1 MRCVCYK
8 RVSTANQE
16 LENQTDSI
24 EKQIELF
31 GWNKV
36 GEYSEVISG
45 MKSRDTRPQLR
56 KLLADARKRKFDRVI
71 VFELSRLGRNTIDT
85 LTTLKSFEEK
95 GINVVVRGM
104 GNLQSLVNGKK
115 NPIWNL
121 ITSVMSSLY
130 ELERENI
137 LERTEM
143 GRKMYVM
150 NGGKLGRKV
159 GTVESRDSFLQ
170 KDRTKK
176 IFNLL
181 EKGKSVRDISGRLGV
196 STKTVVKVRKY
207 WDKPRKEYVEGLENQ
222 PVVSSME
229 FVDLMLWEE
238 N

>member
-1 MRCVCYK
+1 MKVKYNRTSTIQQEGK
-8 RVSTANQE
+8 RFDLDKNEYDLTLFDKGVSGKIPFSERTE
-16 LENQTDSI
+16 
-24 EKQIELF
+24 
-31 GWNKV
+31 GNKLTQLV
-36 GEYSEVISG
+36 NDGKVSEV
-45 MKSRDTRPQLR
+45 
-56 KLLADARKRKFDRVI
+56 V
-71 VFELSRLGRNTIDT
+71 VEELSRLGRNTIDT
-85 LTTLKSFEEK
+85 LTTLKFFEDN
-95 GINVVVRGM
+95 GVNVVVKSM
-104 GNLQSLVNGKK
+104 GNLQSMVNGKK

-159 GTVESRDSFLQ
+159 GTTENRSDFLKKEKTQ
-170 KDRTKK
+170 K
-176 IFNLL
+176 IISLL

-207 WDKPRKEYVEGLENQ
+207 
-222 PVVSSME
+222 
-229 FVDLMLWEE
+229 VDSNIQTLQ

>member
-1 MRCVCYK
+1 MRVKYNRTSTIQQEGERFK
-8 RVSTANQE
+8 LDKDNYDLTIFDKGVSGKIPFSE
-16 LENQTDSI
+16 REGGIKL
-24 EKQIELF
+24 
-31 GWNKV
+31 NKLV
-36 GEYSEVISG
+36 DEGKVKEV
-45 MKSRDTRPQLR
+45 
-56 KLLADARKRKFDRVI
+56 V
-71 VFELSRLGRNTIDT
+71 VEELSRLGRNTIDT

-104 GNLQSLVNGKK
+104 GNLQSMIDGKK

-159 GTVESRDSFLQ
+159 GSVENRNEFLQ

-176 IFNLL
+176 IISLL
-181 EKGKSVRDISGRLGV
+181 DKGKSVRDISSRLGV
-196 STKTVVKVRKY
+196 STKTIVKVRKY
-207 WDKPRKEYVEGLENQ
+207 VE
-222 PVVSSME
+222 V
-229 FVDLMLWEE
+229 
-238 N
+238 

>member
-1 MRCVCYK
+1 MRIKYNRTSTIQQEGNRFQLDK
-8 RVSTANQE
+8 ENYDLTIFDKGVSGKIPFSEREGGIKLTQLIWE
-16 LENQTDSI
+16 
-24 EKQIELF
+24 
-31 GWNKV
+31 GKV
-36 GEYSEVISG
+36 TEV
-45 MKSRDTRPQLR
+45 
-56 KLLADARKRKFDRVI
+56 V
-71 VFELSRLGRNTIDT
+71 VEELSRLGRNTIDT
-85 LTTLKSFEEK
+85 LTTLKFFNDSDV
-95 GINVVVRGM
+95 NVVVRGM

-143 GRKMYVM
+143 GRKMYVI

-170 KDRTKK
+170 KDKTKK

-207 WDKPRKEYVEGLENQ
+207 WDKPRKEYIEGLENQ

-229 FVDLMLWEE
+229 LVDIMLGD
-238 N
+238 